1 MGINTGYC
9 TVGNSGSEDRLDY
22 TIVGK
27 EVVGI
32 GTKRHRGPIVERV
45 GAFDLD
51 LDPSLLDPEEAK
63 AARQALG
70 GLSESS
76 MPPDLD

>member
-32 GTKRHRGPIVERV
+32 RTKRHRGPIVERV
-45 GAFDLD
+45 GAFDFDRVLH
-51 LDPSLLDPEEAK
+51 LEHTNRSHNVHHEPELHK
-63 AARQALG
+63 ACSGVR
-70 GLSESS
+70 
-76 MPPDLD
+76 